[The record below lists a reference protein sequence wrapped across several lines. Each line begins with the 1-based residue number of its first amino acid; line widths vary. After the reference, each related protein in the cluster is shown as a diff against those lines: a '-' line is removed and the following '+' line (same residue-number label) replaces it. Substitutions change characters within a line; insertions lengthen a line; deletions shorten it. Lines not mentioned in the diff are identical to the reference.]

1 MKGNKNKLSS
11 NSKERKKRRI
21 ATSNSPCL
29 KYSFTDFPNDFKNFR
44 VNTLT
49 KNKTSN
55 KIQEITKKHIINIL
69 SLSNSINFKKR
80 NLLNSN
86 QPKLN
91 CESISREYSSNNIMK
106 LKNNEK
112 KKNISKNRIKRKP
125 QQIKITVSNDFSFS
139 NNNTPTNIIKE
150 EKYNKEKLL
159 NNNFNNMNIRT
170 NTYSNTNKYSSFTL
184 INKENKKHKKNEY
197 ENLSTPKKNKNN
209 LTILLNELNDKLKIK
224 LAENKLNRNKR
235 YNSIQKIF
243 EELILLLPEE
253 NKNIF
258 KEILRGIH
266 DIITEYYKEL
276 KTLKE
281 VYEINKR
288 KITNLENENLNNMK
302 VIKEKDMEIDKLKKK
317 LSSSMST
324 QEQQIISKSTNSSFV
339 NSISTEKEKSIDT
352 KKKYYKSE
360 SQNRIEELNKKNIFD
375 LNALYFYEKV
385 TMKSDFNSVPKSN
398 FGDLVPPLDLD
409 FEKIEKMKEEKK
421 KEEIQKKINENKLS
435 FIEKV
440 ALSFDLS

>member
-21 ATSNSPCL
+21 ATSNSPYL

-112 KKNISKNRIKRKP
+112 KKNISKKRIKTKP

-150 EKYNKEKLL
+150 EKYIQEIIGEIL
-159 NNNFNNMNIRT
+159 NVLVFYMKKIQI
-170 NTYSNTNKYSSFTL
+170 KL
-184 INKENKKHKKNEY
+184 IN
-197 ENLSTPKKNKNN
+197 
-209 LTILLNELNDKLKIK
+209 
-224 LAENKLNRNKR
+224 
-235 YNSIQKIF
+235 
-243 EELILLLPEE
+243 LI
-253 NKNIF
+253 
-258 KEILRGIH
+258 
-266 DIITEYYKEL
+266 Y
-276 KTLKE
+276 
-281 VYEINKR
+281 
-288 KITNLENENLNNMK
+288 
-302 VIKEKDMEIDKLKKK
+302 
-317 LSSSMST
+317 
-324 QEQQIISKSTNSSFV
+324 
-339 NSISTEKEKSIDT
+339 
-352 KKKYYKSE
+352 
-360 SQNRIEELNKKNIFD
+360 
-375 LNALYFYEKV
+375 
-385 TMKSDFNSVPKSN
+385 
-398 FGDLVPPLDLD
+398 
-409 FEKIEKMKEEKK
+409 
-421 KEEIQKKINENKLS
+421 
-435 FIEKV
+435 
-440 ALSFDLS
+440 